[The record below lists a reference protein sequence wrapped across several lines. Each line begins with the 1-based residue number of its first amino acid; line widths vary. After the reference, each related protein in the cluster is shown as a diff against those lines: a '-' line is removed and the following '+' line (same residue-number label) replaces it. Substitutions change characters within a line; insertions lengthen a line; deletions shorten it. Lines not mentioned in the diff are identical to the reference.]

1 MENSFTQCLNQFLVI
16 KLNVFPSY
24 YSTRYLI
31 IFTWYITNSKC
42 LDIRQTINPYLII
55 VFDLIWLP
63 QDIKILGWYPVGP
76 VLPHGE
82 VISLALVG
90 HPSSDGVLI
99 KMLYVVD
106 VLHRSAS
113 AHLVLL
119 GWLKLNLALLLDKL
133 RLA

>member
-1 MENSFTQCLNQFLVI
+1 M
-16 KLNVFPSY
+16 
-24 YSTRYLI
+24 
-31 IFTWYITNSKC
+31 
-42 LDIRQTINPYLII
+42 
-55 VFDLIWLP
+55 
-63 QDIKILGWYPVGP
+63 GP
-76 VLPHGE
+76 VLSHGE